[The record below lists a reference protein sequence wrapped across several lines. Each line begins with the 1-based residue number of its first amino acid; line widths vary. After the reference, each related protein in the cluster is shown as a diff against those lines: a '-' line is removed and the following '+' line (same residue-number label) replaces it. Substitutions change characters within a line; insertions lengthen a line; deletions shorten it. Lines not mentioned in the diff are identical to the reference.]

1 MPKDIIPSQRGLD
14 IDKTVDPDATVA
26 MPDKKATL
34 ITELPKDPIPTPPL
48 VIPDIKASTTPPLW
62 KDGDP
67 IVIAKVIDSGPGWLS
82 VFDTKGNKFKFS
94 GGTISWRNNNP
105 GNIVYGPFAAEN
117 GAINHDY
124 KRFSVF
130 PTYEDGQ
137 KAQKKLLFDPSS
149 VYYKLSIVDAIRRY
163 APASDGNN
171 PKEYAN
177 FVARKVGIERTTP
190 LYKLTDAQQDAMLA
204 AMQKLEGFKPG
215 KIEKQ

>member
-1 MPKDIIPSQRGLD
+1 MPKDIIPSTRGLD
-14 IDKTVDPDATVA
+14 I
-26 MPDKKATL
+26 
-34 ITELPKDPIPTPPL
+34 ELQAGNTAIEISTPPEPTKPEP
-48 VIPDIKASTTPPLW
+48 VAAKPVPSPEPAW
-62 KDGDP
+62 KEGDA

-105 GNIVYGPFAAEN
+105 GNIVYGSFAAEN
-117 GAINHDY
+117 GAVNRDY
-124 KRFSVF
+124 KHFSVF

-137 KAQKKLLFDPSS
+137 KAQKKLLFATDS

-163 APASDGNN
+163 APADDGNN

-177 FVARKVGIERTTP
+177 FVSKKIGIDRTTP
-190 LYKLTDAQQDAMLA
+190 LYKLTDAQQDAMIA
-204 AMQKLEGFKPG
+204 AMQQLEGFKQG